1 MSVIKRD
8 GRVEAFNVEKIVNAA
23 RKAYEAC
30 NSELSSEVESKLRN
44 LFTDQ
49 DTIGIEEIQ
58 DAVEK
63 ILMQDNPEFAKAF
76 IIYRYKHQE
85 SRLARDR
92 IDYITKYSES
102 VKNASS
108 SSTAAL
114 VWP

>member
-49 DTIGIEEIQ
+49 DTIGIE
-58 DAVEK
+58 
-63 ILMQDNPEFAKAF
+63 
-76 IIYRYKHQE
+76 
-85 SRLARDR
+85 
-92 IDYITKYSES
+92 
-102 VKNASS
+102 
-108 SSTAAL
+108 
-114 VWP
+114 